1 MLSQIL
7 TVILFFL
14 IGYVL
19 GRLSLINKILSGASF
34 TEKTLGKNAKQPFR
48 TNWLAKKPPVIKKTK
63 KIELNE
69 SKFITKIDTSSYK
82 KTEDK
87 MSIGKET
94 VVVDDV
100 GSSISKLKK
109 LKSKKD

>member
-14 IGYVL
+14 IGYAL
-19 GRLSLINKILSGASF
+19 GRLSLLNRILSG
-34 TEKTLGKNAKQPFR
+34 THIEKTLGKNGKQLFH
-48 TNWLAKKPPVIKKTK
+48 TNWLTKKPSVINKRK
-63 KIELNE
+63 KIEINE
-69 SKFITKIDTSSYK
+69 SKFVTKIDTSSYK
-82 KTEDK
+82 KTEEK

-109 LKSKKD
+109 LKSKKG